1 MKLTY
6 DGKGKYFTDYVSKV
20 ALPVIIQALHF
31 IVKGDVHL
39 PPEERLIDELNSS
52 RIFIAVSNAI
62 VYAQSGEELYRA
74 NFFPIN
80 LQHVV
85 LIIPLEEMTTIPEF
99 LGGS

>member
-1 MKLTY
+1 MKHTY
-6 DGKGKYFTDYVSKV
+6 DEKGKYFTDYVPKV
-20 ALPVIIQALHF
+20 ALHVIIQALHF

-39 PPEERLIDELNSS
+39 LPEERLIDELNSS
-52 RIFIAVSNAI
+52 GKFIAVSNAI
-62 VYAQSGEELYRA
+62 VYAQSGEELYRT
-74 NFFPIN
+74 NFSPIN

>member
-6 DGKGKYFTDYVSKV
+6 DEKGKFFTEYVPKD

-39 PPEERLIDELNSS
+39 PPEVRLIDELNSS
-52 RIFIAVSNAI
+52 GKFIAVTNAI

-85 LIIPLEEMTTIPEF
+85 FMIPLEEMTTPPEF

>member
-6 DGKGKYFTDYVSKV
+6 DEKGKYFTDYVPKV
-20 ALPVIIQALHF
+20 AFPVIIQALHF

-39 PPEERLIDELNSS
+39 PPEERLIDELNTS
-52 RIFIAVSNAI
+52 RKFIAVSNAI